1 MRGTL
6 IYITQ
11 KEEYKMQ
18 RRLLTFEQQ
27 YMLDQAIANMELSDM
42 HPSEEAI
49 LAAQKIITGEIT
61 ADEAVAEVI
70 RKYSNNK

>member
-1 MRGTL
+1 
-6 IYITQ
+6 
-11 KEEYKMQ
+11 MQ

-49 LAAQKIITGEIT
+49 IAAQKIITGEIT

-70 RKYSNNK
+70 RKYSNHK

>member
-1 MRGTL
+1 M
-6 IYITQ
+6 Q
-11 KEEYKMQ
+11 K
-18 RRLLTFEQQ
+18 RPLTFEQQ
-27 YMLDQAIANMELSDM
+27 HMIDQAIANVELSDM

-49 LAAQKIITGEIT
+49 IAVQKIITGEIT

>member
-1 MRGTL
+1 
-6 IYITQ
+6 
-11 KEEYKMQ
+11 MQ

-49 LAAQKIITGEIT
+49 LAARKIITGEIT

>member
-1 MRGTL
+1 M
-6 IYITQ
+6 I
-11 KEEYKMQ
+11 
-18 RRLLTFEQQ
+18 
-27 YMLDQAIANMELSDM
+27 DQAIANVELSDM

-49 LAAQKIITGEIT
+49 IAVQKIITGEIT